1 MTSKINES
9 NVNISNMEETDEILR
24 FTLSNIN
31 VSYANAIRRTLLSD
45 IPIYVFKTQPYEENK
60 VNIIVNKTRLN
71 NEIIK
76 QRISSIPLHI
86 KDLESFPFND
96 YIFEIN
102 KENNTN
108 EILYVTSEDFKIKN
122 IKTNKYLD
130 NSEVKTIFPPNKITG
145 DYIDIVRLNPKISD
159 SIKSCKLKLEAKIEI
174 SNAKEDGMFN
184 VVSTCSYGNTPD
196 PIKIDE
202 KWKEK
207 SETLK
212 DKHSKEELEFLK
224 KDWLLL
230 DAKRIYIENSFDF
243 IIESIG
249 IYNNIELV
257 NLACQS
263 IIKKLYFTLE
273 NIKNKNNLITKIND
287 TMDNCYVITL
297 ENEDYTVGK
306 IIEYCLYNKYFEETK
321 ELLYVGFL
329 KKHPHDTFSIIKLSF
344 KNITNRDNIIIMLE
358 ECVNKSIILL
368 NSIKEYFSVD
378 L

>member
-9 NVNISNMEETDEILR
+9 NVNISNMEETDDILR

-76 QRISSIPLHI
+76 QRISSIPVHI

-249 IYNNIELV
+249 IYSNIELV

-273 NIKNKNNLITKIND
+273 NIKKKNNLITKIND

-358 ECVNKSIILL
+358 ECVNKSIILSD
-368 NSIKEYFSVD
+368 SIKEYFPVD